1 METRRAIL
9 FADIEGSVQ
18 LFRRVGDQRALRMI
32 EECHAA
38 IRAVIT
44 GRGGAV
50 VKSIGDGLMA
60 TFPEPGSACHAAI
73 AAQLAMAKLP
83 HPDSESALRLRVG
96 IHAGPVIETE
106 DDCFGDTV
114 NIASRL
120 ASAANGGE
128 IIVSEAMGKTL
139 PRELSAMLRRLG
151 TIVLKGVGGDFPVL
165 ELLWLRE
172 GAMTVLPHDIAKE
185 TVAPRRSRLELAQGA
200 MRWSSGDSRTR
211 ATIGRED
218 GSDFVIADPRAS
230 RAHASIQL
238 SGDQWV
244 LTDHSTNGT
253 FVVFAGESAIALRRK
268 DLVLHGLGYL
278 GFGYDPAKEPAEA
291 LRFALFTMS

>member
-1 METRRAIL
+1 MERNRAIL

-18 LFRRVGDQRALRMI
+18 LFRRFGDQRALALI

-38 IRAVIT
+38 LRTAIEA
-44 GRGGAV
+44 RGGQV
-50 VKSIGDGLMA
+50 VKSIGDGIMA
-60 TFPEPGSACHAAI
+60 SFPEPASACLAAI
-73 AAQLAMAKLP
+73 AAQHIGSAPRL
-83 HPDSESALRLRVG
+83 SEPEGATRLRIG

-106 DDCFGDTV
+106 DDCYGDTV

-120 ASAANGGE
+120 ASVANGGE
-128 IIVSEAMGKTL
+128 IIVSDVMGRTL
-139 PRELSAMLRRLG
+139 PRELASMLRRLG
-151 TIVLKGVGGDFPVL
+151 SIALKGVGEDFPVL
-165 ELLWLRE
+165 EVIWLRE
-172 GAMTVLPHDIAKE
+172 GAMTLLPHDVSKE

-200 MRWSSGDSRTR
+200 RRWRSSENRLRVS
-211 ATIGRED
+211 IGRDEA
-218 GSDFVIADPRAS
+218 SDFKLLDPRAS
-230 RAHASIQL
+230 RAHATIQL
-238 SGDQWV
+238 MGEQWV

-268 DLVLHGLGYL
+268 ELVLHGLGYI